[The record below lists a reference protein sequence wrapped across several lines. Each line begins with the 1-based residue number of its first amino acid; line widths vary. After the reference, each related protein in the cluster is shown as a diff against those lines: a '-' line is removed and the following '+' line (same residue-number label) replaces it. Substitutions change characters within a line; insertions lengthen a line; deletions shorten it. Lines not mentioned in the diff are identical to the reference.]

1 MPVHGLTLGEKPG
14 GAGVGADWCGIGEE
28 EEEEL
33 VDAGFFFFLEE
44 LLDGEDV
51 GDRAELEL
59 KVLCCCRL
67 WCLVT
72 KVVAHRPWPVR

>member
-14 GAGVGADWCGIGEE
+14 GAGVGADWCGVE

-44 LLDGEDV
+44 LLD
-51 GDRAELEL
+51 
-59 KVLCCCRL
+59 
-67 WCLVT
+67 
-72 KVVAHRPWPVR
+72 